1 MYLTWYNIP
10 LFLYIYGKSILS
22 MKKIQFEQLV
32 VHDFKEKEFHLPMHG
47 HTHYEL
53 VYIHNGSGIHLVN
66 SSRLPYQKG
75 DLFIIGPE
83 DEHYFEIARSTHFT
97 FIKFTD
103 DYFAGNKIYSQTD
116 PFLSLNPES
125 IMKNKLLKEI
135 KLKMD
140 KTCVSILKNTIENIV
155 SYNSNKDIVRSPLMF
170 YQILSVFGLIK
181 EAVAK
186 LNIRI
191 DNGQPDKEEMIY
203 YINQNI
209 YQPALT
215 QIKNIASHFSI
226 SPTYFSD
233 YFKHK
238 FGMCYRNYIN
248 DYRISIIEKR
258 LAIPSI
264 ALSQI
269 SDEFGFT
276 DMSHFNKF
284 YKKHKGVGPKIY
296 RNKLLQQI

>member
-1 MYLTWYNIP
+1 
-10 LFLYIYGKSILS
+10 
-22 MKKIQFEQLV
+22 MKKVQFEQLV
-32 VHDFKEKEFHLPMHG
+32 IHDFKEKTFHLPMHG
-47 HTHYEL
+47 HTYYEL
-53 VYIHNGSGIHLVN
+53 VYIRNGSGIHLLN
-66 SSRLPYQKG
+66 NSRLPYQKG

-83 DEHYFEIARSTHFT
+83 DEHYFEIARNTHFT

-103 DYFAGNKIYSQTD
+103 DYFARNNIYCQAD
-116 PFLSLNPES
+116 AFISLDPES

-135 KLKMD
+135 KLQMD
-140 KTCVSILKNTIENIV
+140 EPSLSILKNTIENIV
-155 SYNSNKDIVRSPLMF
+155 NYNSSKDIGRSPLLF

-181 EAVAK
+181 EAAAK

-191 DNGQPDKEEMIY
+191 DDGQPDKEEMIS
-203 YINQNI
+203 YINQHI
-209 YQPALT
+209 YQPTLT
-215 QIKNIASHFSI
+215 QVKNIASHFSI

-264 ALSQI
+264 TLSQI

-284 YKKHKGVGPKIY
+284 YKKHKGVSPKIY